1 MIFEFQSGEQ
11 LSVERLK
18 MLSAIFDRI
27 TTGVGVLVS
36 GVTVRFIIDNP
47 EPRCQGATVSV
58 TNTTSSRERPQ

>member
-36 GVTVRFIIDNP
+36 GESVRFIIDNP
-47 EPRCQGATVSV
+47 EPRRQGATSSLASV
-58 TNTTSSRERPQ
+58 SRERTT